1 MYYILVSSTGHIK
14 VVEIDSKG
22 NCLIESMWGDYLDN
36 KTLDDLVYRPLYPII
51 DDWIRISQPKHVI
64 KTEDFHNLKEQF
76 PELFI

>member
-1 MYYILVSSTGHIK
+1 MYYILVSTAGPIK

-36 KTLDDLVYRPLYPII
+36 KTLDDLVYRPLHPTI
-51 DDWIRISQPKHVI
+51 DDWIGNAQPKHVI
-64 KTEDFHNLKEQF
+64 KTKNFYNLKEQF